1 MIEVGIFDS
10 DLLIV
15 DRFPVAK
22 HNDVIAFS
30 SNHELYSDLSAKM
43 MNVIRRFALSSS
55 FIVSMKVSCN
65 SKELIQPFHA

>member
-43 MNVIRRFALSSS
+43 MNVIRRFALEQFVYSINES
-55 FIVSMKVSCN
+55 F
-65 SKELIQPFHA
+65 L